1 MTQQHYTRLAE
12 RGTLISIWI
21 YTFIATSKLTIGLLF
36 HSNAMSADGWNN
48 FTDVLSSIV
57 IFLGIIIAKQPA
69 DNEHQY
75 GHWKIEN
82 IASLMSSFI
91 MFFIGFQV
99 LLSALSSF
107 VDKHEVHLDF
117 LLVITGFIA
126 SSLMFA
132 TYFYNNQL
140 AKKINSKSLLAVA
153 KNNFSDAITSF
164 ITTISIL
171 LSNLLQLPILDSIM
185 ALIVSIII
193 LHTGFDIFKEHVFIL
208 SDGFDQEDLEPIR
221 LAILAHNEIKGIRLL
236 KARNYGSIIYVD
248 VTVYMD
254 SSLTV
259 LQSHQVT
266 EDIETEL
273 QHKFNVKYTD
283 VHVEPFLS
291 IN

>member
-283 VHVEPFLS
+283 VHVEPFLP